1 MRAILAG
8 LGWQAGRAAP
18 YASSHDDHH
27 GIQRPTDSERDAAIE
42 HFAAK
47 LRYETDPTDVA
58 AAVAAGDRFVLVDT
72 RGHSSWHQ
80 GRARGAVHIPRAEIA
95 VRAAAEIPLDTP
107 VVVYCWGPACNG
119 ATRSAIEFLKL
130 GYSVREMIG
139 GFEYWA
145 REGLG
150 VVDDHG
156 AGRDR
161 AGPRSPPR
169 STRPTA
175 TADPDICIQN
185 DRMRRHSGAESS
197 VLYTK
202 GSESA

>member
-1 MRAILAG
+1 MAGMRAIVAG
-8 LGWQAGRAAP
+8 VRWQAGHAGP
-18 YASSHDDHH
+18 YGQRMTTTTASSTLTE
-27 GIQRPTDSERDAAIE
+27 GERAAAIE

-47 LRYETDPTDVA
+47 LRYETDPSDVA
-58 AAVAAGDRFVLVDT
+58 AAVAAGDSFVLVDT

-95 VRAAAEIPLDTP
+95 VRAAAEIPIDTP

-156 AGRDR
+156 VVDVAQDR
-161 AGPRSPPR
+161 L
-169 STRPTA
+169 T
-175 TADPDICIQN
+175 
-185 DRMRRHSGAESS
+185 
-197 VLYTK
+197 
-202 GSESA
+202 SALDTDDCDC

>member
-1 MRAILAG
+1 M
-8 LGWQAGRAAP
+8 
-18 YASSHDDHH
+18 STVTVD
-27 GIQRPTDSERDAAIE
+27 TAAIE
-42 HFAAK
+42 YFAAK
-47 LRYETDPTDVA
+47 LRHETDPSDVSA
-58 AAVAAGDRFVLVDT
+58 ALAAGDDVVLVDT

-95 VRAAAEIPLDTP
+95 VRAPAEIPLGTP

-150 VVDDHG
+150 VVDDLG
-156 AGRDR
+156 AVEVAQDR
-161 AGPRSPPR
+161 LTSPLDE
-169 STRPTA
+169 
-175 TADPDICIQN
+175 ADCDC
-185 DRMRRHSGAESS
+185 
-197 VLYTK
+197 
-202 GSESA
+202 

>member
-1 MRAILAG
+1 MTVT
-8 LGWQAGRAAP
+8 
-18 YASSHDDHH
+18 ASID
-27 GIQRPTDSERDAAIE
+27 TAAIE

-47 LRYETDPTDVA
+47 LRYETDPSDVA
-58 AAVAAGDRFVLVDT
+58 AALSAGDRFVLVDT

-95 VRAAAEIPLDTP
+95 ERASQEIPLDTP

-130 GYSVREMIG
+130 GYSVKEMIG

-150 VVDDHG
+150 VVDDLG
-156 AGRDR
+156 DVIAVPDR
-161 AGPRSPPR
+161 LTTPVDDASC
-169 STRPTA
+169 
-175 TADPDICIQN
+175 DC
-185 DRMRRHSGAESS
+185 
-197 VLYTK
+197 
-202 GSESA
+202 

>member
-1 MRAILAG
+1 MTTTTAG
-8 LGWQAGRAAP
+8 PTAA
-18 YASSHDDHH
+18 AL
-27 GIQRPTDSERDAAIE
+27 TDAERDAAIE

-58 AAVAAGDRFVLVDT
+58 AALTAGDRFAFIDT

-95 VRAAAEIPLDTP
+95 ARAAAEIPLDTP

-130 GYSVREMIG
+130 GYAVREMIG
-139 GFEYWA
+139 GYEYWA

-156 AGRDR
+156 PVEIAQDGLTSALDEAGCD
-161 AGPRSPPR
+161 
-169 STRPTA
+169 
-175 TADPDICIQN
+175 C
-185 DRMRRHSGAESS
+185 
-197 VLYTK
+197 
-202 GSESA
+202 

>member
-1 MRAILAG
+1 MAGIRVILAG
-8 LGWQAGRAAP
+8 LGWQAARASP
-18 YASSHDDHH
+18 YRLSMTTTTAS
-27 GIQRPTDSERDAAIE
+27 GATMTDSERDAAIE

-58 AAVAAGDRFVLVDT
+58 GAVAAGDRFAFVDT

-95 VRAAAEIPLDTP
+95 VRAAAEIPIDTP

-156 AGRDR
+156 PVDIPQDRLTSAIDEAGCD
-161 AGPRSPPR
+161 
-169 STRPTA
+169 
-175 TADPDICIQN
+175 C
-185 DRMRRHSGAESS
+185 
-197 VLYTK
+197 
-202 GSESA
+202 

>member
-1 MRAILAG
+1 MTSTT
-8 LGWQAGRAAP
+8 
-18 YASSHDDHH
+18 AS
-27 GIQRPTDSERDAAIE
+27 RTALTDAERDAAIE

-47 LRYETDPTDVA
+47 LRYETDPSDVSA
-58 AAVAAGDRFVLVDT
+58 ALAAGDSFVLVDT

-156 AGRDR
+156 QVDIEQDR
-161 AGPRSPPR
+161 LTSALDE
-169 STRPTA
+169 
-175 TADPDICIQN
+175 ADCDC
-185 DRMRRHSGAESS
+185 
-197 VLYTK
+197 
-202 GSESA
+202 

>member
-1 MRAILAG
+1 MTTTT
-8 LGWQAGRAAP
+8 
-18 YASSHDDHH
+18 AS
-27 GIQRPTDSERDAAIE
+27 GALTASERDAAIE

-47 LRYETDPTDVA
+47 LRYETDPSDVA
-58 AAVAAGDRFVLVDT
+58 AAMAAGDPFVLVDT

-95 VRAAAEIPLDTP
+95 VRAAAEIPLGTP

-130 GYSVREMIG
+130 GYAVREMIG

-156 AGRDR
+156 PVDVPQDR
-161 AGPRSPPR
+161 LTTPLD
-169 STRPTA
+169 TE
-175 TADPDICIQN
+175 DCDC
-185 DRMRRHSGAESS
+185 
-197 VLYTK
+197 
-202 GSESA
+202 

>member
-1 MRAILAG
+1 MTTTT
-8 LGWQAGRAAP
+8 AP
-18 YASSHDDHH
+18 DTA
-27 GIQRPTDSERDAAIE
+27 AAIE
-42 HFAAK
+42 YFAAK

-58 AAVAAGDRFVLVDT
+58 AAFAADERFVLVDT

-95 VRAAAEIPLDTP
+95 VRAPREIPLDTP

-130 GYSVREMIG
+130 GYSVKEMIG

-150 VVDDHG
+150 VVDDSG
-156 AGRDR
+156 PVDIPQDR
-161 AGPRSPPR
+161 LTSPVEEPGC
-169 STRPTA
+169 
-175 TADPDICIQN
+175 DC
-185 DRMRRHSGAESS
+185 
-197 VLYTK
+197 
-202 GSESA
+202 

>member
-1 MRAILAG
+1 MTTTT
-8 LGWQAGRAAP
+8 
-18 YASSHDDHH
+18 AS
-27 GIQRPTDSERDAAIE
+27 GALTDTERDAAIE

-47 LRYETDPTDVA
+47 LRYETDPTDVF
-58 AAVAAGDRFVLVDT
+58 AAVAAGERFAFVDT

-80 GRARGAVHIPRAEIA
+80 GRANGAVHLPRAEIA
-95 VRAAAEIPLDTP
+95 VRAAAEIPLDMP

-156 AGRDR
+156 PVDIPRDR
-161 AGPRSPPR
+161 L
-169 STRPTA
+169 TA
-175 TADPDICIQN
+175 ALDEDDC
-185 DRMRRHSGAESS
+185 DC
-197 VLYTK
+197 
-202 GSESA
+202 